1 MNDVDVVVVGAGLA
15 GLTAARALTAAG
27 RRVRVL
33 EARDRVAGRN
43 LGEHLANGVSVEM
56 GGQWIGPT
64 QTEVLALVDQ
74 LGLDTFATYDDGDG
88 LTLYRGTV
96 TRYSDATFGLTEA
109 AAVEVGR
116 LQQELEALAD
126 GISLSSPWTSPD
138 AADLDRQTL
147 DEWLRTHSDNPEALA
162 FWNAVVPALFS
173 AQPAE
178 MSLLH
183 FLFYIK
189 SGGMIDMLVATTAGA
204 QEMRVVGGTHQISER
219 MAVELGP
226 DVVRLNSP
234 VHTIRHDGDQVTVVF
249 DGGTLTAARVIVAIP
264 PTLAGRL
271 RYQPALPAS
280 RDGLTQQIPMGSVI
294 KVQVAYPTPFWRE
307 AGLNG
312 FAFNLDD
319 ELDVTL
325 DNSPADDQCGVL
337 VGFSRAHMPGPRQ
350 PGHPNS
356 AATLRSRPWSSST
369 VRPRPSPPTISKEIG
384 RLRNTHAAV
393 TEGDWARVS
402 GRTTAPPCPHPS
414 AACTGPAR
422 RPPTSGTATWT
433 APCAPD
439 TEPPPR
445 YWPVWT
451 THEMASEQRL
461 LRRPTAG
468 PTTHIG
474 WRRRRRTGVHL
485 DADPAA
491 DDVADV
497 VEFVGGECASRRD
510 PVQPVQ
516 APATA
521 GAGGV
526 LGPED
531 GVPAPRGLLAV
542 VARMRRGQPGGQEF
556 GGVPADQ
563 RHPVTDDDGT
573 LMASKMKSRAEA
585 VAGDAPHHGL
595 DLGLDLAT
603 CFGHHTEDR
612 PCATIESVTRRRVST
627 CPRTTR

>member
-43 LGEHLANGVSVEM
+43 LGEHLANGVPVEM

-74 LGLDTFATYDDGDG
+74 LGLETFPTYDDGDG

-319 ELDVTL
+319 ELGVTL

-337 VGFSRAHMPGPRQ
+337 VGFFEGAHARTAAAWTPEQRRD
-350 PGHPNS
+350 
-356 AATLRSRPWSSST
+356 ATIATLVKLYGPAAAE
-369 VRPRPSPPTISKEIG
+369 PTDYLERDWTAEEYTRGCYGGRLGAGVWTHYGAALSAPIG
-384 RLRNTHAAV
+384 RLH
-393 TEGDWARVS
+393 W
-402 GRTTAPPCPHPS
+402 
-414 AACTGPAR
+414 
-422 RPPTSGTATWT
+422 
-433 APCAPD
+433 
-439 TEPPPR
+439 
-445 YWPVWT
+445 
-451 THEMASEQRL
+451 
-461 LRRPTAG
+461 
-468 PTTHIG
+468 
-474 WRRRRRTGVHL
+474 
-485 DADPAA
+485 
-491 DDVADV
+491 
-497 VEFVGGECASRRD
+497 
-510 PVQPVQ
+510 
-516 APATA
+516 A
-521 GAGGV
+521 GAETSDVWNGYMDGAVRSGHRAAAEV
-526 LGPED
+526 L
-531 GVPAPRGLLAV
+531 ACL
-542 VARMRRGQPGGQEF
+542 
-556 GGVPADQ
+556 
-563 RHPVTDDDGT
+563 DD
-573 LMASKMKSRAEA
+573 A
-585 VAGDAPHHGL
+585 
-595 DLGLDLAT
+595 
-603 CFGHHTEDR
+603 
-612 PCATIESVTRRRVST
+612 
-627 CPRTTR
+627 